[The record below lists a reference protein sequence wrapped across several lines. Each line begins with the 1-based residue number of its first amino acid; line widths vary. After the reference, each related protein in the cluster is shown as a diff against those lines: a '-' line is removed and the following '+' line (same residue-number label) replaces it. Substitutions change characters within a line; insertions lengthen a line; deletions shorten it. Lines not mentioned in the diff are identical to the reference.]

1 MTNVSL
7 LNISNFTVHLP
18 PGADRASAVSGVTL
32 SVRSNEILC
41 IVGES
46 GSGKSVL
53 ARSVMRLLPE
63 DKLKP
68 GGGELL
74 FEGRDILRT
83 SPDEMRQL
91 RGSRISMI
99 FQEPMTALNPL
110 MRIGLQI
117 EEVLQLHTKLGKAE
131 RRELISAKLQ
141 TVGLAEPLRVM
152 MAYPH
157 ELSGGQRQRAMIAMA
172 LLLDPALLIAD
183 EPTTALDVTTQA
195 KILKLIRD
203 TQRRSRMGV
212 IFITHDFGVVAEIA
226 DRVAVMEKGV
236 LVEIGNVQDVLENP
250 QHPYT
255 RALIAAVPKM
265 RFYPAATLATNAP
278 VVLEVERLRK
288 SYRKTSRSGKTV
300 DALKDVSLR
309 IRRGETVAIV
319 GESGSGK
326 STLAK
331 CIARLVE
338 VDAGTIT
345 LEGVDLLRLSRSSL
359 RVMRSKF
366 QMVFQDPF
374 GSLDPRW
381 RVGNLIAEGMLA
393 HGVSEVD
400 ADRRTR
406 ELLELVGLSANVRDR
421 FPHEFSGGQRQ
432 RIAIARALALK
443 PSLLI
448 ADEAVSAL
456 DVSVQAQ
463 ILRLLADI
471 KLRLNLAML
480 FITHDLRV
488 ASQVCDYVCVMREGV
503 IVEHGR
509 GDQVFL
515 NPKHPYT
522 MELVDAVP
530 GIERE
535 RRELDLAPGKCA
547 REDLT
552 VLGSTVMPR

>member
-1 MTNVSL
+1 
-7 LNISNFTVHLP
+7 
-18 PGADRASAVSGVTL
+18 
-32 SVRSNEILC
+32 
-41 IVGES
+41 
-46 GSGKSVL
+46 
-53 ARSVMRLLPE
+53 
-63 DKLKP
+63 
-68 GGGELL
+68 
-74 FEGRDILRT
+74 
-83 SPDEMRQL
+83 
-91 RGSRISMI
+91 
-99 FQEPMTALNPL
+99 
-110 MRIGLQI
+110 
-117 EEVLQLHTKLGKAE
+117 
-131 RRELISAKLQ
+131 
-141 TVGLAEPLRVM
+141 
-152 MAYPH
+152 
-157 ELSGGQRQRAMIAMA
+157 
-172 LLLDPALLIAD
+172 
-183 EPTTALDVTTQA
+183 
-195 KILKLIRD
+195 
-203 TQRRSRMGV
+203 MGV

-236 LVEIGNVQDVLENP
+236 LVEIGSVQDVLEKP

-265 RFYPAATLATNAP
+265 RFFPAVRHAANGP
-278 VVLEVERLRK
+278 IVLGVDRLRK
-288 SYRKTSRSGKTV
+288 SYRIISRRGKTV

-309 IRRGETVAIV
+309 IHRGETVAIV

-331 CIARLVE
+331 CIARLTT
-338 VDAGTIT
+338 VDSGAIT

-359 RVMRSKF
+359 RTMRSKF

-381 RVGNLIAEGMLA
+381 RVGDLIAEGMLA
-393 HGVSEVD
+393 HGESKVN

-432 RIAIARALALK
+432 RIAIARALALN
-443 PSLLI
+443 PALLI

-471 KLRLNLAML
+471 KERLNLAML

-488 ASQVCDYVCVMREGV
+488 ASQVCDYVCVMRNGV
-503 IVEHGR
+503 VVEHGR
-509 GDQVFL
+509 VDEVFL

-522 MELVDAVP
+522 KELIDAVP

-535 RRELDLAPGKCA
+535 RRELDIPATYACDGK
-547 REDLT
+547 DLMLPAGT
-552 VLGSTVMPR
+552 IAQR